1 MKKNLLLLFV
11 SSLLLFACG
20 NNNYFDRWPGQ
31 KLNSFPAEM
40 QGNYKLNTGFL
51 SNMFTSKKNDSILF
65 LTIDENSIHE
75 INKEANIE
83 NVLSDSLVLSKLGKY
98 YIISSKK
105 TDNNGY
111 WTIGYFSI
119 VKGGMNYTPYL
130 GVDKVKEDNLA
141 KYLNLVATYK
151 TGKTLVNALPLKER
165 QIFYA
170 TTSDTIKYY
179 EMDDVQFLDFIVNE
193 KPQTVVKFNKIYP
206 KKKKK

>member
-1 MKKNLLLLFV
+1 MKKNFVLLFV
-11 SSLLLFACG
+11 STMLLVACG

-31 KLNSFPAEM
+31 KLNTFPAEM
-40 QGNYKLNTGFL
+40 QGNYKLNVGFF
-51 SNMFTSKKNDSILF
+51 SDIFSKKKDSILF

-75 INKEANIE
+75 INKEVNFE

-111 WTIGYFSI
+111 WTIGYFTM
-119 VKGGMNYTPYL
+119 VKGGMNYSPYL

-151 TGKTLVNALPLKER
+151 SGKTVVNAMPLKDR
-165 QIFYA
+165 QVFYS
-170 TTSDTIKYY
+170 TSSDTIKYY
-179 EMDDVQFLDFIVNE
+179 EMDDTPFLEFLENE
-193 KPQTVVKFNKIYP
+193 KAQTIIKFNKIYP
-206 KKKKK
+206 KKKKQ